1 MRTKAS
7 KISTRSLLSRILGE
21 IEAWQKFVLFPG
33 TMGFFYNSKGHEQEP
48 KQKLN
53 AYNVLILL
61 ALAPGSIC
69 YGYTAAIIATT
80 LGMSCQ
86 QITE

>member
-1 MRTKAS
+1 
-7 KISTRSLLSRILGE
+7 
-21 IEAWQKFVLFPG
+21 
-33 TMGFFYNSKGHEQEP
+33 MGFFASDKNHESKP

-69 YGYTAAIIATT
+69 YGYTASIIATT
-80 LGMSCQ
+80 LGTPNGQSK
-86 QITE
+86 

>member
-1 MRTKAS
+1 
-7 KISTRSLLSRILGE
+7 
-21 IEAWQKFVLFPG
+21 
-33 TMGFFYNSKGHEQEP
+33 MGFFASSKGHEHEP

-53 AYNVLILL
+53 TYNVLILL

-80 LGMSCQ
+80 LGTSDRTSMTHC
-86 QITE
+86 